1 MNADLDG
8 SIPGDALRI
17 LGCQDV
23 QSMPCAV
30 FYGVKLTN
38 DLRISIFIQAVQLG
52 SVSVC
57 KPDKA
62 RQERVVASE
71 SVRSRHLVAVV
82 EFRHLVFKNVHYFRW
97 QDLPRSGA
105 RSSDVREQFFRYP
118 RKSRRG
124 EHNRGVTFNVVD

>member
-8 SIPGDALRI
+8 SIPGDGWRI
-17 LGCQDV
+17 QGSQDV

-30 FYGVKLTN
+30 SYGVKLTN
-38 DLRISIFIQAVQLG
+38 NLRISIFIQAVQLG

-82 EFRHLVFKNVHYFRW
+82 EFRHLVFKNIHYFRL
-97 QDLPRSGA
+97 QDFPRSLP
-105 RSSDVREQFFRYP
+105 STSP
-118 RKSRRG
+118 
-124 EHNRGVTFNVVD
+124 VTNHIFPYSIK